1 MDNAA
6 YLEAGVESNPHL
18 EMMSSRMWTNVCF
31 RYKNENAPVEPNA
44 LNIELRKRLLDEGRF
59 MISRSNIGE
68 DVILRP
74 VLSNENVTHD
84 SIDELLARI
93 VHHGEEIVRGI
104 PPTN

>member
-6 YLEAGVESNPHL
+6 YLEAGVEAHPNL

-31 RYKNENAPVEPNA
+31 RYKHQDSPLDSNQ

-74 VLSNENVTHD
+74 VLSNENVTRE
-84 SIDELLARI
+84 SIDKLLARI
-93 VHHGEEIVRGI
+93 LHHGEEIIRGI
-104 PPTN
+104 PATN

>member
-1 MDNAA
+1 
-6 YLEAGVESNPHL
+6 
-18 EMMSSRMWTNVCF
+18 
-31 RYKNENAPVEPNA
+31 
-44 LNIELRKRLLDEGRF
+44 